1 MKHLP
6 KHLRPRWRYLAVG
19 VETEPTV
26 QFDGRDIQQAV
37 WRAARS
43 LLGDPGSADVDL
55 RVMRTHLAD
64 GGGEVLLRVRRGEV
78 SRGRAALACVD
89 TIAGEPIGLVVRG
102 VAGTARAAEEKYMN
116 GATRFQAEERV
127 VLNSADHRALPRGDG
142 RYDLHVGGAFVGATE
157 LDLG

>member
-19 VETEPTV
+19 VETEPDV
-26 QFDGRDIQQAV
+26 RIDGRDIQQAV

-55 RVMRTHLAD
+55 RVMRTHLAA

-78 SRGRAALACVD
+78 TRGRAALACVESID
-89 TIAGEPIGLVVRG
+89 DNPIGLVVRG

-116 GATRFQAEERV
+116 GAARLQDEERV
-127 VLNSADHRALPRGDG
+127 VLNSADHRAIPRGDG
-142 RYDLHVGGAFVGATE
+142 RYDLHVDGGIVGATE